1 MRFKDY
7 IYYPISLSK
16 PLKKLTLKL
25 RKGLGNHYGPLVSG
39 SIALFVVWFLN
50 GLWHGAGYTFLFF
63 GMYHFVMIV
72 GGNFL
77 GPLFV
82 KLCSLLHIN
91 RENIVYRV
99 LQSVKMTLFV
109 FIGEMFFRADT
120 VTQGIEMFK
129 GIVTRFKFS
138 GSELLNLGLDIYDYI
153 IIIAAIIFVFIIS
166 LLKEKGVDVRERLNK
181 KKTFIKWAI
190 LYAFILSIFIFGAY
204 GPGYEPVD
212 PIYADF

>member
-1 MRFKDY
+1 
-7 IYYPISLSK
+7 
-16 PLKKLTLKL
+16 
-25 RKGLGNHYGPLVSG
+25 
-39 SIALFVVWFLN
+39 
-50 GLWHGAGYTFLFF
+50 
-63 GMYHFVMIV
+63 
-72 GGNFL
+72 
-77 GPLFV
+77 
-82 KLCSLLHIN
+82 
-91 RENIVYRV
+91 
-99 LQSVKMTLFV
+99 MTLFV

-153 IIIAAIIFVFIIS
+153 VIIAAIIFVFIIS